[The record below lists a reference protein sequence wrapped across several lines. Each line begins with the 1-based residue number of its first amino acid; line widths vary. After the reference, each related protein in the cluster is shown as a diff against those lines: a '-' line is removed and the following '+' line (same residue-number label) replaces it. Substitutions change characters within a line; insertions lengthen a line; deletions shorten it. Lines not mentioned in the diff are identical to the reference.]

1 MKLLG
6 VIGNIS
12 RDQAIYPGGRNVEL
26 LGGAAL
32 HVALAATRAGLRS
45 APVAVIGSDLG
56 WIRYD
61 VRLTDMDL
69 SCVEV
74 TRGESCSFRLTYD
87 ENGHLIGTGS
97 SFGVAEQLTRHALDV
112 VGQHQSY
119 HVCCR
124 RPLDVAIVLGRLVAA
139 EIPFSIDFHLGS
151 AASVMPAAEPAI
163 GHASIVFVNAAEF
176 ATLGRAIDLG
186 RLQAVVISDGPGPVT
201 ILRSRQVVASVLPP
215 AASVIEVTGAGDA
228 LAGTFLA
235 ACAQG
240 LGDQPALEAAVIAA
254 TEAVSGPGLVMTAR

>member
-1 MKLLG
+1 VEVLG

-12 RDQAIYPGGRNVEL
+12 RDQAIYPGGRHVEL

-56 WIRYD
+56 WICDD

-74 TRGESCSFRLTYD
+74 TPGRSCSFRLTYD
-87 ENGHLIGTGS
+87 ESGHLISTGS
-97 SFGVAEQLTRHALDV
+97 SFGVAEQLTQHALDV
-112 VGQHQSY
+112 VGQHRSY

-124 RPLDVAIVLGRLVAA
+124 RPIDVSIILGRLIGA
-139 EIPFSIDFHLGS
+139 EIPFSVDFHLAS
-151 AASVMPAAEPAI
+151 AAAAMSAAGAAI

-176 ATLGRAIDLG
+176 VTLGQVTDPG
-186 RLQAVVISDGPGPVT
+186 RLQAVIISDGPRPV
-201 ILRSRQVVASVLPP
+201 IMLRCRRVVASVLPP
-215 AASVIEVTGAGDA
+215 ATKAIEVTGAGDA

-240 LGDQPALEAAVIAA
+240 LGDQAALETAVKAA
-254 TEAVSGPGLVMTAR
+254 TEAVSGPGLVITAR